1 MADYD
6 LRCPFCGAQTVGGRC
21 PNCAQGPERSAP
33 SGVNADRTSA
43 HVEVPVNERS
53 KRSVD
58 RLAIYTPEGGRPG
71 TFARVATLLAASISA
86 GAFVVL
92 VLLLLV
98 GLGAA
103 LVGAVA
109 AASPWLSVM
118 LVILCA
124 VILVV
129 LAVLATGLSIIWK
142 HRGDYSAARRAASEA
157 ANTHRD

>member
-1 MADYD
+1 M
-6 LRCPFCGAQTVGGRC
+6 
-21 PNCAQGPERSAP
+21 
-33 SGVNADRTSA
+33 
-43 HVEVPVNERS
+43 NERS

-58 RLAIYTPEGGRPG
+58 RLAIYPPEGGRPG

-118 LVILCA
+118 LVTLCA
-124 VILVV
+124 LILVV
-129 LAVLATGLSIIWK
+129 LAVLATGLSTIWK
-142 HRGDYSAARRAASEA
+142 HRADYSAVRRAASEA
-157 ANTHRD
+157 ANTE